1 MKPFDLQ
8 RALSGD
14 KVVTRDGREV
24 TQLHKLDAKGECLV
38 GVIDQFLHI
47 WFESGAYL
55 GGNKKNNDLDLFM
68 APKTVK
74 RWVNFYADG
83 DAFYYDCEHDAI
95 KHAAHHA
102 IAIAVPV
109 EFEEG
114 YGCNE

>member
-1 MKPFDLQ
+1 MKLLPFHLE
-8 RALSGD
+8 RALAGD

-24 TQLHKLDAKGECLV
+24 AQLTKFDCKEDCLAGVFSGE
-38 GVIDQFLHI
+38 LHRWYI
-47 WFESGAYL
+47 NGCCWKSGNES
-55 GGNKKNNDLDLFM
+55 DLDLFM

-74 RWVNFYADG
+74 RWVNFYEDG

-95 KHAAHHA
+95 ENVASHA

-114 YGCNE
+114 FGCE